1 MNRLLIIAAAAVFA
15 LMTACGSSPED
26 QAAEAQAEMTQKRM
40 KLADDYS
47 QCTEDA
53 AAYEAAKKD
62 GTADRIPPE
71 RQKTKDQCD
80 EIMKM
85 MEALK

>member
-1 MNRLLIIAAAAVFA
+1 MKGLYIFAAVLVFA
-15 LMTACGSSPED
+15 FMAGCSSPQD
-26 QAAEAQAEMTQKRM
+26 KAAKADAEMTQKRM
-40 KLADDYS
+40 KMADEYK

-53 AAYEAAKKD
+53 AAYEQAKKD
-62 GTADRIPPE
+62 GTADGVPTE
-71 RQKTKDQCD
+71 RQKTTEDCD